1 MSWEK
6 IKLGLWSAIGGAILL
21 SIVGF
26 SWGGWVTGGTAQERA
41 AQMTATAMV
50 ERLAPLCLMRFSE
63 DPEKDQK
70 FEELKKASSWQRRAY
85 VEEQGWATVLGE
97 KEPDHEVADECVNRL
112 MKTS

>member
-1 MSWEK
+1 MSWVK
-6 IKLGLWSAIGGAILL
+6 IKLGLWSAVGGAILL
-21 SIVGF
+21 AIVGF

-41 AQMTATAMV
+41 AEMTATAMV
-50 ERLAPLCLMRFSE
+50 ERLAPICLIRFGE

-70 FEELKKASSWQRRAY
+70 FEELKKASSWQRRTY

>member
-6 IKLGLWSAIGGAILL
+6 IKLGLWGAIGGAIL
-21 SIVGF
+21 SMIVGF
-26 SWGGWVTGGTAQERA
+26 GWGGWVTGGTAKEQA
-41 AQMTATAMV
+41 AEMTSTAMV
-50 ERLAPLCLMRFSE
+50 ERLTPLCLLQFSE

-70 FEELKKASSWQRRAY
+70 FEHLKNASSWQRRDY

-97 KEPDHEVADECVNRL
+97 KEPDHEVAGECVNRL